1 MIYSGRK
8 LMVKLAIPKWVI
20 ALLVVSAISGT
31 VLALQMFGQINISY
45 VIQPTSQPPTLTP
58 NPIQLDLGTINSG
71 ATGTK
76 DLGYAG
82 EMTLPDNY
90 EVTFELDTATIEDFA
105 ELIVYI
111 EVREYSTGNSVTTIC
126 LGLGGSY
133 SDSYLFNEGVYNLYV
148 SVYYTAKSVTSTTS
162 GTINISISFPG

>member
-1 MIYSGRK
+1 MIYLGRR

-45 VIQPTSQPPTLTP
+45 VIQPTSQSPTLTP

-76 DLGYAG
+76 DFGYVG

-90 EVTFELDTATIEDFA
+90 EVTFELDSTSIQDFTDFT
-105 ELIVYI
+105 VKI
-111 EVREYSTGNSVTTIC
+111 EVREYSTGEYVTT
-126 LGLGGSY
+126 LYLY
-133 SDSYLFNEGVYNLYV
+133 DWYPSDSYTFNEGVYNLYITV
-148 SVYYTAKSVTSTTS
+148 DYTAESVTSTTS
-162 GTINISISFPG
+162 GTINISVSFPG